1 MKYFILILIL
11 IPSLCFAQFGV
22 NTSNPKAELH
32 LAKTKNLPTLIIENM
47 PNKNYDEKE
56 SYEKL
61 IIDKNGIVKKTMI
74 EKIEGSGQESQRFYL
89 KEDFVYPNRYKN
101 PLSLKFINFKN
112 NEMTNGQGQIIIRE
126 KGTYALMLTFSGNS
140 NKPTDDENKNKTLGQ
155 FYITI
160 VDASNNNAI
169 FDTAETTWLLSDHT
183 SRFSSSTM
191 FIINNDKDENLSI
204 EIQLSK
210 DMISTYKLTLDA
222 PLNENDTGKK
232 TNVTMWKL

>member
-1 MKYFILILIL
+1 
-11 IPSLCFAQFGV
+11 
-22 NTSNPKAELH
+22 
-32 LAKTKNLPTLIIENM
+32 
-47 PNKNYDEKE
+47 
-56 SYEKL
+56 
-61 IIDKNGIVKKTMI
+61 MI

-89 KEDFVYPNRYKN
+89 KEDFVYPNSYKN

-140 NKPTDDENKNKTLGQ
+140 NKPTDDKTKNKTLGQ

-183 SRFSSSTM
+183 SSFSSSTM